1 MLFRVASGYGA
12 AESIKPVA
20 SPRAHGL
27 DIASDIAASTTARN
41 GAAQWPSQDAA
52 CTLSHR
58 SMMRLLLVLLAM
70 AWLTSAAAQIAP
82 PDRWEA
88 DIAAFEAA
96 DRSDPPAAGGVV
108 FIGSSSI
115 RLWDTLQQDFPGTPI
130 IQRGFG
136 GSEIRD
142 ATRHAR
148 RIVVPYRPRL
158 VVLYAGD
165 NDLSEGR
172 TPQQVRED
180 FAAFVERVRRDLPD
194 VAIAFIA
201 IKPSP
206 ARANLLDAA
215 RRANALVEAYANTQR
230 AIRTIDIFTPMLGA
244 DGQPRPELFGPDA
257 LHMNRAGYDEWV
269 EHIAPALG
277 SATTP

>member
-1 MLFRVASGYGA
+1 
-12 AESIKPVA
+12 
-20 SPRAHGL
+20 
-27 DIASDIAASTTARN
+27 
-41 GAAQWPSQDAA
+41 
-52 CTLSHR
+52 
-58 SMMRLLLVLLAM
+58 MRLLLALLAM
-70 AWLTSAAAQIAP
+70 SWLTSAAAQIAP

-96 DRSDPPAAGGVV
+96 DRADPPAPGGVV

-115 RLWDTLQQDFPGTPI
+115 RLWDTLHHDFPDTPI

-142 ATRHAR
+142 ATRHAG

-172 TPQQVRED
+172 TPELVRDD

-206 ARANLLDAA
+206 ARANLLDTA
-215 RRANALVEAYANTQR
+215 RRANALVEAYARSQR
-230 AIRTIDIFTPMLGA
+230 AIRYIDIVTPMLGA
-244 DGQPRPELFGPDA
+244 DGQPRPELFGADA
-257 LHMNRAGYDEWV
+257 LHLNRSGYELWITRIAPVLREFEPANRASG
-269 EHIAPALG
+269 P
-277 SATTP
+277 

>member
-1 MLFRVASGYGA
+1 
-12 AESIKPVA
+12 
-20 SPRAHGL
+20 
-27 DIASDIAASTTARN
+27 
-41 GAAQWPSQDAA
+41 
-52 CTLSHR
+52 
-58 SMMRLLLVLLAM
+58 MRLLLVSLAM

-96 DRSDPPAAGGVV
+96 DRNQPPAPGGGV

-115 RLWDTLQQDFPGTPI
+115 RLWHTLQQDFPDTPI

-142 ATRHAR
+142 ATRHAA
-148 RIVVPYRPRL
+148 RIVLPYGPRL

-165 NDLSEGR
+165 NDLSQGR
-172 TPQQVRED
+172 TPEQVRDD
-180 FAAFVERVRRDLPD
+180 FVAFVERVRRGLPD

-215 RRANALVEAYANTQR
+215 RGANAPVEAYTKSRR
-230 AIRTIDIFTPMLGA
+230 AIRHADIFTPMLGG
-244 DGQPRPELFGPDA
+244 DGQPRRELFGADA
-257 LHMNRAGYDEWV
+257 LHLNRAGYGLWITR
-269 EHIAPALG
+269 IAPVLRELA
-277 SATTP
+277 PP